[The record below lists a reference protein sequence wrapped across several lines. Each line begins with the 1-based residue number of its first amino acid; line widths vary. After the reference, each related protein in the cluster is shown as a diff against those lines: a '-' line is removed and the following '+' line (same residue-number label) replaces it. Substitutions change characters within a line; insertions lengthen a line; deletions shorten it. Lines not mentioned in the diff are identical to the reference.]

1 MNPLVSIENM
11 RTVLN
16 VLEQLGTDEIST
28 IQELKDLIL
37 KEIEEDDNIKNT
49 LKELN
54 EKYLNKY
61 VKVDLSFERTEYTVQ
76 KITNISLRPMRDGY
90 VFCSSGTVISKV
102 GNEYT
107 ISINNNNSFNFSLN
121 SNNLEKEL
129 TRLSILSEEE
139 FVDEYTKALESIK
152 IDYNNSLSK
161 LTK

>member
-61 VKVDLSFERTEYTVQ
+61 VKVDLSFERTEYTIQ

-90 VFCSSGTVISKV
+90 VFCRTGAVISKFR
-102 GNEYT
+102 NEYT
-107 ISINNNNSFNFSLN
+107 ISINNDNSFNFSLDN
-121 SNNLEKEL
+121 NNLEKEL

-139 FVDEYTKALESIK
+139 FIDEYTKALESIK
-152 IDYNNSLSK
+152 TDYNNSLSK

>member
-16 VLEQLGTDEIST
+16 VLEQLGTDEINT

-61 VKVDLSFERTEYTVQ
+61 VKIDLSFERTEYTVQ

-90 VFCSSGTVISKV
+90 VFCRSGAVISKV

-152 IDYNNSLSK
+152 TDYNNSLNK

>member
-16 VLEQLGTDEIST
+16 VLEQLETDKIST

-90 VFCSSGTVISKV
+90 VFCRSGSAISKV

-129 TRLSILSEEE
+129 TKLSILSEEE
-139 FVDEYTKALESIK
+139 FIDEYTKALESIRT
-152 IDYNNSLSK
+152 DYNNSLSK